1 MPLPSRHAPLRVHS
15 TPEPDI
21 PPPPEG
27 DPLTPPPE
35 KPPLPDPGPVEE
47 PPPPPPPVK
56 TGLTASCRTPEHG

>member
-1 MPLPSRHAPLRVHS
+1 MQTRSRPAPLRAHS

-35 KPPLPDPGPVEE
+35 KPPYTQPVPVEE
-47 PPPPPPPVK
+47 PTPPAPPVK
-56 TGLTASCRTPEHG
+56 MG